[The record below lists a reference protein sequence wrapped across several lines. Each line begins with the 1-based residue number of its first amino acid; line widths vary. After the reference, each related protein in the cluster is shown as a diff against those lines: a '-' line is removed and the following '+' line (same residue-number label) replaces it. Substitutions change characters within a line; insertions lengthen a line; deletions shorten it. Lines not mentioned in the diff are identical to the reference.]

1 MSYQSWRDQAAC
13 NGADTRLFYPEDG
26 GSVRKA
32 MAFCAVCP
40 VVAEC
45 RQWALEFPEVWGVW
59 GGTSERDRRQPRA
72 AGVSRFRGVT
82 WHQKLG
88 KWTARATVNGSRVH
102 VGVFVIEEDA
112 GRAVLKAEGASPEL
126 AASLVPQS
134 TEVAA

>member
-40 VVAEC
+40 VVTEC

-82 WHQKLG
+82 RHKKLG
-88 KWTARATVNGSRVH
+88 KWMARATVNGSRVH

-112 GRAVLKAEGASPEL
+112 GRAVLEAEGASAEL
-126 AASLVPQS
+126 AASLVP
-134 TEVAA
+134 EPGGLAA